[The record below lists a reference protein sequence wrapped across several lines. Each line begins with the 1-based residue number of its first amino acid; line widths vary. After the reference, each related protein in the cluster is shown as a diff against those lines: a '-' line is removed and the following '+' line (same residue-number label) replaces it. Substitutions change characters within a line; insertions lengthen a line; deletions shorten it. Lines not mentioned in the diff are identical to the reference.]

1 MASVTGRYARAFA
14 DVTTEHKLPPDKMI
28 SELQQMAD
36 LVEGSAELRNVLA
49 NPAVEH
55 QQKIALLDAIVSR
68 TGANRLLR
76 NFVAVLID
84 KKRIAHIGEIAAQF
98 KQDMDARMGIADARI
113 SSARKLSDAERKSLE
128 KQLAEITGKTVRA
141 TYAEEAGLL
150 GGAVVRIGSTIYD
163 GSVRGRLDKIK
174 DEIVGS

>member
-14 DVTTEHKLPPDKMI
+14 DVITEHKLPPEKMI

-55 QQKIALLDAIVSR
+55 QQKIGLLDAIVKR

-84 KKRIAHIGEIAAQF
+84 HKRISHLGEIAVQF
-98 KQDMDARMGIADARI
+98 KQDMDERMGIADARV
-113 SSARKLSDAERKSLE
+113 SSA
-128 KQLAEITGKTVRA
+128 
-141 TYAEEAGLL
+141 
-150 GGAVVRIGSTIYD
+150 
-163 GSVRGRLDKIK
+163 
-174 DEIVGS
+174 

>member
-1 MASVTGRYARAFA
+1 MAAVTGRYARALA
-14 DVTTEHKLPPDKMI
+14 EVTAEHKLLPDKMVA
-28 SELQQMAD
+28 ELEQMAA
-36 LVEGSAELRNVLA
+36 LVDESAELRNVLA

-55 QQKIALLDAIVSR
+55 RQKISLLDAIVKR
-68 TGANRLLR
+68 MGADRLMR

-84 KKRIAHIGEIAAQF
+84 HKRIAQIGEIAAQF
-98 KQDMDARMGIADARI
+98 KQDLDARMGIADARI
-113 SSARKLSDAERKSLE
+113 SSARKLSDSERKSLE

-163 GSVRGRLDKIK
+163 GSVRGRLQKIK
-174 DEIVGS
+174 EEIVGQ